1 MNNKEFAQRLVKKTG
16 LSAKQITELQSALI
30 DNVVEEVRQGNVVS
44 LQGFGNFE
52 LKEKAARKMYNPT
65 TQETIIIPARYT
77 LGYKPSNT
85 LKDKI
90 KGWLCRNLPLKTYR
104 KP

>member
-16 LSAKQITELQSALI
+16 FSAKQITELQSALI

-65 TQETIIIPARYT
+65 TQETVIIPARYT

-90 KGWLCRNLPLKTYR
+90 KG
-104 KP
+104 

>member
-1 MNNKEFAQRLVKKTG
+1 MNNKEFAQRLAKKIG

-90 KGWLCRNLPLKTYR
+90 KG
-104 KP
+104 

>member
-1 MNNKEFAQRLVKKTG
+1 MNNKEFAMRLAKKTG
-16 LSAKQITELQSALI
+16 LSAQQIADLQNAFI
-30 DNVVEEVRQGNVVS
+30 DSVVSEVRQGNVVS

-65 TQETIIIPARYT
+65 TQETVIIPARYT

-90 KGWLCRNLPLKTYR
+90 KG
-104 KP
+104 

>member
-16 LSAKQITELQSALI
+16 LSAKQITELQSVLI

-65 TQETIIIPARYT
+65 TQETVIIPARYT

-90 KGWLCRNLPLKTYR
+90 KG
-104 KP
+104 